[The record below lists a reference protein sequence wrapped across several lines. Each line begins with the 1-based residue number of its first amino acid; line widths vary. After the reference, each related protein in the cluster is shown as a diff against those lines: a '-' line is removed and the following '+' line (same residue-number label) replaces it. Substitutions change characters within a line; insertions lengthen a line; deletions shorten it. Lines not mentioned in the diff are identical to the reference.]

1 MSTTNTVQSLTIE
14 IPGAA
19 PWGLTEEPG
28 DKPGLKPERVQEM
41 LTAAPAWQLLDG
53 TTTLHREKNFPDA
66 MAALLYSS
74 YVSSLAASLRVQARV
89 RVLGM
94 RVLVTLGSARKGR
107 NPLNEAQLA
116 LAVMIS

>member
-1 MSTTNTVQSLTIE
+1 MSTTNTVQSLTLE
-14 IPGAA
+14 IPATNA
-19 PWGLTEEPG
+19 WGLTEEPA
-28 DKPGLKPERVQEM
+28 KPELKPERVQETLM
-41 LTAAPAWQLLDG
+41 AAPAWQLLDG
-53 TTTLHREKNFPDA
+53 TTTLHREKSFPDA

-74 YVSSLAASLRVQARV
+74 YVSSLAANLRVQARV